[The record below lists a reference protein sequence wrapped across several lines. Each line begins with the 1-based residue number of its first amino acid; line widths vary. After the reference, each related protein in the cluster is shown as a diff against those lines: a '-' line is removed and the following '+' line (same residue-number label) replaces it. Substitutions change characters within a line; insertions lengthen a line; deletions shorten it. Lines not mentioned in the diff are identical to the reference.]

1 MTSTNRRYG
10 TLTAQRRYSAR
21 ALQLDINLLTATF
34 PIAPMPS
41 TAPSLTPHKSSPYPA
56 QTVHDFRPSWVVEQ
70 VISPKPNLPRL
81 TSFSTAG
88 TSPATFSRFTI
99 WLLYVTCGS
108 EDSAIMSGK
117 TLYGATFKD
126 VNFVPL
132 QSATFCVQCELISNN
147 SKPYCLACGSH
158 ALLGLSR
165 MLGGSMRNEQTA
177 HLITDIELN
186 NLVRDLLRTV
196 PDPDVLA
203 MADHTR
209 MPSLTMRSQLRLAN
223 AAHPASGFRAVTL
236 GDDAEIHP
244 AELDLEPAISAITE
258 RAQHLTGATGA
269 AIALRAGDEIVCRAR
284 AGRTAPD
291 LGVRLQTDA
300 GISAEAVR
308 SGEIMLCH
316 DAERNPRVDLAS
328 CRRLGVRS
336 ILVSPLR
343 HYRRTLGVFE
353 VLSSSPGAFDDSDVA
368 TMQLLS
374 GMMVAAIS
382 RISTLHQA
390 QILPRVG

>member
-1 MTSTNRRYG
+1 M
-10 TLTAQRRYSAR
+10 
-21 ALQLDINLLTATF
+21 F
-34 PIAPMPS
+34 
-41 TAPSLTPHKSSPYPA
+41 
-56 QTVHDFRPSWVVEQ
+56 
-70 VISPKPNLPRL
+70 
-81 TSFSTAG
+81 
-88 TSPATFSRFTI
+88 
-99 WLLYVTCGS
+99 
-108 EDSAIMSGK
+108 GK
-117 TLYGATFKD
+117 TVYGSTFKD

-132 QSATFCVQCELISNN
+132 QSATFCIQCELISTN
-147 SKPYCLACGSH
+147 SKPHCLACGSQSVI
-158 ALLGLSR
+158 GLSR
-165 MLGGSMRNEQTA
+165 VLGGSLLQQQTA
-177 HLITDIELN
+177 HLITDSELN
-186 NLVRDLLRTV
+186 NLVYDLLRTV
-196 PDPDVLA
+196 PDPLVPEY
-203 MADHTR
+203 ADQSR
-209 MPSLTMRSQLRLAN
+209 MPSLAQRNQLRVAN
-223 AAHPASGFRAVTL
+223 AGHPVSGFRAVSPA
-236 GDDAEIHP
+236 DEAEIHP

-291 LGVRLQTDA
+291 LGVRLQTDI

-353 VLSSSPGAFDDSDVA
+353 VLSSSPGAFDDRDVA

-382 RISTLHQA
+382 RISTLKRDELVRRA
-390 QILPRVG
+390 S

>member
-1 MTSTNRRYG
+1 MPPIPCPAFGLCPRR
-10 TLTAQRRYSAR
+10 
-21 ALQLDINLLTATF
+21 
-34 PIAPMPS
+34 
-41 TAPSLTPHKSSPYPA
+41 K
-56 QTVHDFRPSWVVEQ
+56 
-70 VISPKPNLPRL
+70 K
-81 TSFSTAG
+81 
-88 TSPATFSRFTI
+88 SRFT
-99 WLLYVTCGS
+99 L
-108 EDSAIMSGK
+108 
-117 TLYGATFKD
+117 
-126 VNFVPL
+126 
-132 QSATFCVQCELISNN
+132 
-147 SKPYCLACGSH
+147 
-158 ALLGLSR
+158 
-165 MLGGSMRNEQTA
+165 
-177 HLITDIELN
+177 
-186 NLVRDLLRTV
+186 
-196 PDPDVLA
+196 
-203 MADHTR
+203 
-209 MPSLTMRSQLRLAN
+209 
-223 AAHPASGFRAVTL
+223 
-236 GDDAEIHP
+236 

-269 AIALRAGDEIVCRAR
+269 AIELRAGDEIVCRAR

-374 GMMVAAIS
+374 SMMVAAIS
-382 RISTLHQA
+382 RISSLHQA
-390 QILPRVG
+390 QILRQVG

>member
-1 MTSTNRRYG
+1 MFGKSVYG
-10 TLTAQRRYSAR
+10 T
-21 ALQLDINLLTATF
+21 
-34 PIAPMPS
+34 
-41 TAPSLTPHKSSPYPA
+41 
-56 QTVHDFRPSWVVEQ
+56 
-70 VISPKPNLPRL
+70 
-81 TSFSTAG
+81 
-88 TSPATFSRFTI
+88 
-99 WLLYVTCGS
+99 
-108 EDSAIMSGK
+108 
-117 TLYGATFKD
+117 TFKD

-132 QSATFCVQCELISNN
+132 QSATFCVQCELISTSN
-147 SKPYCLACGSH
+147 KPYCLACGNQS
-158 ALLGLSR
+158 LVSLSR
-165 MLGGSMRNEQTA
+165 VLGGSLRNQQTA
-177 HLITDIELN
+177 HLITDTELDS
-186 NLVRDLLRTV
+186 LVRDLLRTV
-196 PDPDVLA
+196 PDPQVLA

-209 MPSLTMRSQLRLAN
+209 MPALAQRSQLRVAN
-223 AAHPASGFRAVTL
+223 AAHPISGFRAVSP
-236 GDDAEIHP
+236 GEEIEIHP

-343 HYRRTLGVFE
+343 HFRRTLGVFE
-353 VLSSSPGAFDDSDVA
+353 VLSSSPGAFDERDVA

-382 RISTLHQA
+382 RISSLHREQVLRQA
-390 QILPRVG
+390 S

>member
-1 MTSTNRRYG
+1 MFR
-10 TLTAQRRYSAR
+10 
-21 ALQLDINLLTATF
+21 
-34 PIAPMPS
+34 
-41 TAPSLTPHKSSPYPA
+41 K
-56 QTVHDFRPSWVVEQ
+56 TV
-70 VISPKPNLPRL
+70 
-81 TSFSTAG
+81 
-88 TSPATFSRFTI
+88 
-99 WLLYVTCGS
+99 CG
-108 EDSAIMSGK
+108 A
-117 TLYGATFKD
+117 AFKD
-126 VNFVPL
+126 VNFVSL

-165 MLGGSMRNEQTA
+165 VLGGSMRNHQTA
-177 HLITDIELN
+177 HLITDVQLN

-196 PDPDVLA
+196 PDPEVLS
-203 MADHTR
+203 MADHSR
-209 MPSLTMRSQLRLAN
+209 MPSLALRSQLRVAN
-223 AAHPASGFRAVTL
+223 AAHPVSGFRAVAP
-236 GDDAEIHP
+236 GDEAEIHP

-269 AIALRAGDEIVCRAR
+269 AMALRAGNEIVCRAR

-343 HYRRTLGVFE
+343 HFHRTLGVFE
-353 VLSSSPGAFDDSDVA
+353 VLSSSPGAFDERDVA

-374 GMMVAAIS
+374 SLMVAAIS
-382 RISTLHQA
+382 RISCLRQA
-390 QILPRVG
+390 QLLRRSG

>member
-1 MTSTNRRYG
+1 MFR
-10 TLTAQRRYSAR
+10 
-21 ALQLDINLLTATF
+21 
-34 PIAPMPS
+34 
-41 TAPSLTPHKSSPYPA
+41 KS
-56 QTVHDFRPSWVVEQ
+56 
-70 VISPKPNLPRL
+70 
-81 TSFSTAG
+81 
-88 TSPATFSRFTI
+88 
-99 WLLYVTCGS
+99 
-108 EDSAIMSGK
+108 
-117 TLYGATFKD
+117 LYGSTFKD

-132 QSATFCVQCELISNN
+132 QSATFCVQCEVISTN

-165 MLGGSMRNEQTA
+165 VLGGSMRNQQTA

-196 PDPDVLA
+196 PDPELLGI
-203 MADHTR
+203 ADHGR
-209 MPSLTMRSQLRLAN
+209 MPSLAQRSQLRVAN
-223 AAHPASGFRAVTL
+223 AAHPASGFRAVFPSEDT
-236 GDDAEIHP
+236 EIHA

-284 AGRTAPD
+284 TGRTAPD
-291 LGVRLQTDA
+291 LGARLQTDA

-316 DAERNPRVDLAS
+316 DAERNPQVDLAS

-353 VLSSSPGAFDDSDVA
+353 VLSSSPGAFDQSDVA

-374 GMMVAAIS
+374 SLMVAAIS
-382 RISTLHQA
+382 RISSLHQA
-390 QILPRVG
+390 QILRRAG